1 MVLEHNDGAWDL
13 GLRDHLA
20 LTAPCDPVC
29 QHKDTCHMI
38 RGLCNR
44 LHGWL
49 DRAVY
54 GQNH

>member
-1 MVLEHNDGAWDL
+1 MVLEHTDGAWDL
-13 GLRDHLA
+13 GLRGHLA
-20 LTAPCDPVC
+20 LTASCDPVC
-29 QHKDTCHMI
+29 QRKDTCHMI
-38 RGLCNR
+38 RGLFSR